1 MSKVALVTDST
12 SYIPRDIRAKY
23 PITVVPQVVIWE
35 GQTYEDDVTITP
47 QELYT
52 RLRTAKT
59 MPSTSQVSVVNMHH
73 AYDTLLEQGYDVL
86 GIFLSQKLSGTWQS
100 AQLAREEL
108 KSGKEKVDFVDSQTT
123 AMALGFIVLQ
133 VARAAM
139 DGASLA
145 DCKALAEKGR
155 EHVGVY
161 LTVETL
167 EFLHR
172 GGRIGGAQRFLGTA
186 LNLKPILEVTG
197 GRVEPVERVRTKGK
211 ALDRIVELV
220 AERCKGKSP
229 VRMATL
235 HADSETD
242 AKDHAR
248 QDRAHR
254 STRLNL
260 CLPPS
265 ARLSAQILVRA
276 RWDSPGWRGCKFSN
290 RDCSEQKDVLQASFC
305 LQV

>member
-1 MSKVALVTDST
+1 MSKVAFVTDST
-12 SYIPRDIRAKY
+12 SYIPRDIREKY
-23 PITVVPQVVIWE
+23 PITVVPQEVIWE
-35 GQTYEDDVTITP
+35 GQTYEDDVTMTP
-47 QELYT
+47 DQFYT
-52 RLRTAKT
+52 RLRTAKV
-59 MPSTSQVSVVNMHH
+59 MPTTSQVSVLNMHN
-73 AYDTLLEQGYDVL
+73 AFEKLLAEGYDVL
-86 GIFLSQKLSGTWQS
+86 GIFLSEKLSGTWQS

-108 KSGKEKVDFVDSQTT
+108 KSGKEKVDLVDSRTT
-123 AMALGFIVLQ
+123 AMAMGFIVLE
-133 VARAAM
+133 AAKAAM

-155 EHVGVY
+155 EQVGVY

-235 HADSETD
+235 HADSEAD
-242 AKDHAR
+242 A
-248 QDRAHR
+248 RATLDKIN
-254 STRLNL
+254 SIVN
-260 CLPPS
+260 PVES
-265 ARLSAQILVRA
+265 VFAAV
-276 RWDSPGWRGCKFSN
+276 SPAVGTHTGPGTVGLAWMAGM
-290 RDCSEQKDVLQASFC
+290 
-305 LQV
+305 

>member
-1 MSKVALVTDST
+1 MSKVALVTDSA
-12 SYIPRDIRAKY
+12 SYIPRDIREKY

-35 GQTYEDDVTITP
+35 GQTFEDDVTITP
-47 QELYT
+47 DQFYT
-52 RLRTAKT
+52 RLRTAKVL
-59 MPSTSQVSVVNMHH
+59 PSTSQVSVINMHN
-73 AYDTLLEQGYDVL
+73 AFAKLLEEEKDVL
-86 GIFLSQKLSGTWQS
+86 GIFLSEKLSGTWQS

-123 AMALGFIVLQ
+123 AMAQGFIVLE
-133 VARAAM
+133 VAKAAA

-172 GGRIGGAQRFLGTA
+172 NGRIGGAQRFLGTA
-186 LNLKPILEVTG
+186 LNLKPILEITG

-220 AERCKGKSP
+220 AERCAGKSP
-229 VRMATL
+229 IRIATL
-235 HADSETD
+235 HADSEAD
-242 AKDHAR
+242 ARVTLDKINALLH
-248 QDRAHR
+248 
-254 STRLNL
+254 
-260 CLPPS
+260 P
-265 ARLSAQILVRA
+265 V
-276 RWDSPGWRGCKFSN
+276 DSVFAAVSPAVGANTGPGTVGLAWMAGM
-290 RDCSEQKDVLQASFC
+290 
-305 LQV
+305 

>member
-12 SYIPRDIRAKY
+12 SYIPRNIREKY

-47 QELYT
+47 DQFYT
-52 RLRTAKT
+52 RLRTAKV
-59 MPSTSQVSVVNMHH
+59 MPSTSQVSVVNMHN
-73 AYDTLLEQGYDVL
+73 AYDKLLEQGYDVL
-86 GIFLSQKLSGTWQS
+86 GIFLSEKLSGTWQS
-100 AQLAREEL
+100 ANLAREEL
-108 KSGKEKVDFVDSQTT
+108 KTGKEKVDFVDSRTT
-123 AMALGFIVLQ
+123 AMAMGFIVLE
-133 VARAAM
+133 VAKAAL

-220 AERCKGKSP
+220 AERCAGKSP

-235 HADSETD
+235 HADSEMD
-242 AKDHAR
+242 
-248 QDRAHR
+248 
-254 STRLNL
+254 
-260 CLPPS
+260 
-265 ARLSAQILVRA
+265 ARLTLEKITKLVNPVESVFA
-276 RWDSPGWRGCKFSN
+276 AVSPAVGANTGPGTVGLAWMAGM
-290 RDCSEQKDVLQASFC
+290 
-305 LQV
+305 